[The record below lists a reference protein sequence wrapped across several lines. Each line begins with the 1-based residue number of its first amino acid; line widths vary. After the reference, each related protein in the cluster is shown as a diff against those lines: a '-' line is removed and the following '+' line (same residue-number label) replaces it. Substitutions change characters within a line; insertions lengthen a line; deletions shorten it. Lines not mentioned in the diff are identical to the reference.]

1 MVNVRHPDITYPI
14 YPGINDQPE
23 EPTSLK
29 GGNGADQVAR
39 YNNLIKAIA
48 PRILLDLSTTDS
60 DLGVSFTDY
69 VLMMLPVPFGTY
81 QADPLNTTWTV
92 LEERAKAN
100 FDESQVQEPVNL
112 SGLNTVFTVALRAGG
127 GYGGGSPL
135 DDTYLEAMEIE
146 GHGSFIDLPSVYE
159 TNSGDTWN
167 NLVGIFPLEPS
178 LKIKLRPSNTKPT
191 VNQTINA
198 SAFTG

>member
-1 MVNVRHPDITYPI
+1 MVNLRDSTIVYPI

-23 EPTSLK
+23 EPTELK

-39 YNNLIKAIA
+39 YNNLISAIA
-48 PRILLDLSTTDS
+48 PRILLDFSTTDS
-60 DLGVSFTDY
+60 DLGVLLTDY
-69 VLMMLPVPFGTY
+69 VLMMLPVPFGSY
-81 QADPLNTTWTV
+81 LADPVNTDWAV
-92 LEERAKAN
+92 LEKQSTFN
-100 FDESQVQEPVNL
+100 FDTTQVQEPVHFG
-112 SGLNTVFTVALRAGG
+112 GLQSVFTVGLLAGG

-135 DDTYLEAMEIE
+135 DDSYLEVMEIE
-146 GHGSFIDLPSVYE
+146 GRASLIDLPAVS
-159 TNSGDTWN
+159 SSWGSWN
-167 NLVGIFPLEPS
+167 NLVGVFPMEPN